1 MLQPNKAEHDWPK
14 LDQLIIYRNILQDKL
29 VKKVKKLLLELNK
42 KQQNSPEVHIK
53 YYEICHELIKVAEE
67 ERFQGDIWKNYLLK
81 LIAQDKNTFSLNS
94 EKSVKNLGKS
104 LIQAT
109 KHDLKILKKFYNLD
123 LKKIAKTLG
132 IEENNFIN
140 DFQPTFPHK
149 SRSIEKLNKT
159 FSQTESIE
167 KLLNKLATYYHE
179 NGAGQLNKYIAF
191 HWQDEEGL
199 TGIKNPDPIT
209 FNDLVGYE
217 SQKEKLIQNTRTL
230 IKGKAANNVL
240 LFGDSGTGKSSSV
253 KALMNK
259 YADQKLRL
267 IEITKYQMKYLPK
280 ILELLKNRGLYFII
294 FMDDLSFED
303 FETEYKYLKAVIEGG
318 VEVKPQNVLFYA
330 TSNRRNLIK
339 EKWSDR
345 DEESGEIHLSDALQE
360 KFSLV
365 ERFGITITYE
375 SPNQEEFLNIVEKL
389 AKKHEINI
397 EITELRKQAKQWTM
411 WQNGRSGR
419 TAQQFI
425 NHLLAQQN

>member
-1 MLQPNKAEHDWPK
+1 
-14 LDQLIIYRNILQDKL
+14 
-29 VKKVKKLLLELNK
+29 
-42 KQQNSPEVHIK
+42 
-53 YYEICHELIKVAEE
+53 
-67 ERFQGDIWKNYLLK
+67 
-81 LIAQDKNTFSLNS
+81 
-94 EKSVKNLGKS
+94 
-104 LIQAT
+104 
-109 KHDLKILKKFYNLD
+109 
-123 LKKIAKTLG
+123 
-132 IEENNFIN
+132 
-140 DFQPTFPHK
+140 
-149 SRSIEKLNKT
+149 
-159 FSQTESIE
+159 
-167 KLLNKLATYYHE
+167 
-179 NGAGQLNKYIAF
+179 
-191 HWQDEEGL
+191 
-199 TGIKNPDPIT
+199 
-209 FNDLVGYE
+209 
-217 SQKEKLIQNTRTL
+217 L